1 METLATWELW
11 RFSGANVRC
20 PGPRT
25 LDYSSRFN
33 KRTWLGAGG
42 WNQEPGLLGAVSHIP
57 VPGARCLPHG
67 PARLPRGPWG
77 QGSQP
82 GRGPRPWAR
91 PWAGPAV
98 IMPFAPCWAGA
109 WKPTPGLS
117 LPLSVWAAGMNVPQ
131 ASAAPWA
138 PTMPDRHCQGVE
150 SSWSPTPCYAIWGA
164 PSQPSSPMW
173 CLAAASVLLNT
184 GDSVSKAYFFGHWL

>member
-117 LPLSVWAAGMNVPQ
+117 LTLSVWAARACIAGGHGIVLGVGPQLPASRALWVIPVPP
-131 ASAAPWA
+131 AAP
-138 PTMPDRHCQGVE
+138 HL
-150 SSWSPTPCYAIWGA
+150 GA
-164 PSQPSSPMW
+164 E
-173 CLAAASVLLNT
+173 V
-184 GDSVSKAYFFGHWL
+184 